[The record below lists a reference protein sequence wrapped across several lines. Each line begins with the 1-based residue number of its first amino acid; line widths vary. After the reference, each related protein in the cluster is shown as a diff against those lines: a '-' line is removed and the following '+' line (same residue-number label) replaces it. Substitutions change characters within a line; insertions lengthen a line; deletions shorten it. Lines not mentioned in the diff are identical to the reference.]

1 MHSPAWFLSH
11 SSRTRYVTGALAY
24 FAQGIPM
31 GLLHI
36 ALPAWLATQDVSAK
50 KIATFLAII
59 TLPWAFKLLT
69 GPLMD
74 HFEFLPMGKRR
85 PWVIGAQFGMVIS
98 LLALM
103 WLDDPVSQLGLLTA
117 ISFMINAFTATQD
130 VAVDG
135 MAIDM
140 VPLEEE
146 GRLNAFMS
154 FGKAVGWALTSAITG
169 TLLVL
174 YGMQVTAL
182 VCGLGAAAIF
192 IFLIA
197 IRERRGERMFPW
209 SEGEASPKNEPP
221 PSFRAVFSDLNH
233 ILWTRA
239 SLIIMAIMFIDGLVS
254 GYGRALMPIAAVKV
268 FDFSTA
274 QWADLNARSFW
285 RKKVDG
291 ADDIPDRRSRFPAGG
306 LAGVMGEQRLCHV
319 HDVRLDPFNTG
330 RDGLRPGF
338 GHEYLF
344 PWRISHAVR
353 DLHVCLESGGI
364 DWLNVLRHGG
374 RAYQLGSELRP
385 DGFSDLHPDVSH
397 PYVPLARSPGRII
410 GRRTVGAPEADCDH
424 QIDYNAQQSD
434 FRAKQPGVLYAQGAG
449 FFPKTKQGI
458 SQPVPYSVANAGHD
472 DRSGGQP

>member
-36 ALPAWLATQDVSAK
+36 ALPAWLATQDVSTV

-85 PWVIGAQFGMVIS
+85 PWVIGAQFGMVFS

-103 WLDDPVSQLGLLTA
+103 WLDDPASQIGMLTA

-135 MAIDM
+135 MSIDL

-154 FGKAVGWALTSAITG
+154 FGKAVGWAVTSAITG

-174 YGMQVTAL
+174 YGMKVTAL
-182 VCGLGAAAIF
+182 VCGLGAALIF

-209 SEGEASPKNEPP
+209 SEGDASPKNEPP
-221 PSFRAVFSDLNH
+221 PSFRTVFSDLNH

-239 SLIIMAIMFIDGLVS
+239 SLIIMAIMFFDGLVS

-274 QWADLNARSFW
+274 QWADLNA
-285 RKKVDG
+285 VM
-291 ADDIPDRRSRFPAGG
+291 G
-306 LAGVMGEQRLCHV
+306 LAGAVIALGLGPLIDRFGAKSMMGLTIFLTGLHAFLLAGSQELWENSAYVMFMMSAWILLLPVVMVCALALAMSICSHGESATQFAIYMSVSNLGASIGSMFYGQV
-319 HDVRLDPFNTG
+319 AEKTSWAQNYAMM
-330 RDGLRPGF
+330 GF
-338 GHEYLF
+338 LIFILLLAILMFRSHGHPEEL
-344 PWRISHAVR
+344 
-353 DLHVCLESGGI
+353 LE
-364 DWLNVLRHGG
+364 
-374 RAYQLGSELRP
+374 EE
-385 DGFSDLHPDVSH
+385 
-397 PYVPLARSPGRII
+397 
-410 GRRTVGAPEADCDH
+410 T
-424 QIDYNAQQSD
+424 
-434 FRAKQPGVLYAQGAG
+434 
-449 FFPKTKQGI
+449 
-458 SQPVPYSVANAGHD
+458 
-472 DRSGGQP
+472 